1 MTGQL
6 ELGAMPTALP
16 NRFSAAEIAAIL
28 RRYRL
33 PVSNE
38 AAMQEA
44 LARALSAEGVP
55 HRREV
60 TRGADRID
68 FVVGRVGL
76 ELKVKGSVTEVRR
89 QLDRYTAWPELDE
102 LVLVTTRGHH
112 LRIGDS
118 INGKPVRVHI
128 VRGMF

>member
-1 MTGQL
+1 MTAQL
-6 ELGAMPTALP
+6 ELVATAAEQP
-16 NRFSAAEIAAIL
+16 NRYSAADLAAVL

-44 LARALSAEGVP
+44 LARALAAEGVP
-55 HRREV
+55 YQREV

-76 ELKVKGSVTEVRR
+76 ELKVKGSVTEVHR

-102 LVLVTTRGHH
+102 LVLVTTRGQH
-112 LRIGDS
+112 LRVGDS